1 MGLNKRFLKKENIL
15 KNLDN
20 IINYLK
26 VDILFCTDEF
36 SVQVYN
42 FYKEGRTQEEII
54 NYINKIK

>member
-20 IINYLK
+20 IINYLN

-42 FYKEGRTQEEII
+42 FYKNGRTKEEII

>member
-15 KNLDN
+15 KNLDY
-20 IINYLK
+20 IINYLN

-42 FYKEGRTQEEII
+42 FYKNGRTKEEII

>member
-15 KNLDN
+15 NNIDN
-20 IINYLK
+20 ILNYFN

-36 SVQVYN
+36 SMQVYN
-42 FYKEGRTQEEII
+42 FYKKGKTKEEII

>member
-1 MGLNKRFLKKENIL
+1 MSLNKRFLKKENIL

-20 IINYLK
+20 IINYLN

>member
-15 KNLDN
+15 NNIDN
-20 IINYLK
+20 IINYFN

-36 SVQVYN
+36 SMQVYN
-42 FYKEGRTQEEII
+42 FYKKGKTKEEII

>member
-20 IINYLK
+20 IINYLN
-26 VDILFCTDEF
+26 VEILFCTDEF
-36 SVQVYN
+36 SMQVYN

>member
-20 IINYLK
+20 IINYLN

-42 FYKEGRTQEEII
+42 FYKEVEH
-54 NYINKIK
+54 KKK

>member
-1 MGLNKRFLKKENIL
+1 MGFNKRFLKKENIL

-20 IINYLK
+20 IINYLN

>member
-15 KNLDN
+15 INIDN
-20 IINYLK
+20 IFNYLN

-36 SVQVYN
+36 SMRVYS
-42 FYKEGRTQEEII
+42 FYRKSKNEQELI